1 MAQTSPKARYTS
13 RIIKAGALLA
23 DTKLLLENWDQGA
36 DVQANLDRVR
46 QENLFGKASRSRIE
60 DILLVFRQRYLKD
73 PEILRALVAL
83 VKERDAGGVPRPR
96 SSTSRPPGSTR
107 CSTTS

>member
-1 MAQTSPKARYTS
+1 MAQPLRNARYTS

-23 DTKLLLENWDQGA
+23 DTKLLLENWDQEA
-36 DVQANLDRVR
+36 DVQTNLDRVR

-73 PEILRALVAL
+73 PDLLKALVVMARSRMPSEAL
-83 VKERDAGGVPRPR
+83 DCILYFQAAR
-96 SSTSRPPGSTR
+96 SDPLLD
-107 CSTTS
+107 